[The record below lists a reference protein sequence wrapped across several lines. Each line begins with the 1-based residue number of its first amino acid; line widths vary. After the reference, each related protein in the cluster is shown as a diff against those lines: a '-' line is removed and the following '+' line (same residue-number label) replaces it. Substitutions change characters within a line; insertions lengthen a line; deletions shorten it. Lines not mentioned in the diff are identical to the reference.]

1 MWLPGLL
8 KAKKELCHVVYEERG
23 KRRKF
28 TLTKEMR
35 G

>member
-1 MWLPGLL
+1 VASTL
-8 KAKKELCHVVYEERG
+8 KAKKELCHIVYEEEG

-28 TLTKEMR
+28 TLTKELR